1 MKINEILIE
10 SQLQEGPLLNK
21 LGSAIGKGVG
31 TLAKGV
37 GAVAGG
43 IAGIGS
49 AVKKGYQAG
58 KAQVGAAGDDAP
70 SPAAGPGTTA
80 TGSAP
85 AAKPAAGSTAGAAK
99 PGTQTLANPKDPNT
113 GTTPAAA
120 AGQDG
125 AAGAAGKPGAAGAAG
140 QDGAA
145 GAAGKPGAAGAAGQD
160 GAAGAAGQDG
170 AAGAAG
176 QDGAA
181 GAAGKPGTPKT
192 KPQPVAAGPADSQ
205 GRIEPKMGST
215 ASANDTQYAQ
225 AQKAIAA
232 LQPEDQKQ
240 ILAALQSDP
249 KVKSSLSQQ
258 TTKQPVAQTGTTKGA
273 PGKPTFT
280 GVPKKNPTPK
290 GEPPSATPA
299 AEPALTK
306 TKGRKKP
313 AAPSQA
319 EIDADR
325 ERLIGPTSD
334 SIIRRGRSIVEHI
347 DEAGLMAKLG
357 TKVGQAAQAVGKTAG
372 KAVGTVQQAV
382 PDADHA
388 KALVKAFNTGNT
400 SADPNSRPP
409 IQDSSGTV
417 PRPIIDKINQL
428 NLEQRAELHKLITQ
442 KTL

>member
-113 GTTPAAA
+113 GTTPAA
-120 AGQDG
+120 
-125 AAGAAGKPGAAGAAG
+125 AAG

-299 AEPALTK
+299 ATPAAEPALTK

>member
-145 GAAGKPGAAGAAGQD
+145 GAAGKP
-160 GAAGAAGQDG
+160 G